1 MAIQALIR
9 KYKIPPEDQKLIR
22 EAYEF
27 TNAAHAGQKR
37 VSGDDYIV
45 HPVHIAESLAEWGM
59 DAVTIA
65 AGILHDVP
73 ENTQYTLD
81 DLRKKFGDEVTF
93 LVLGVTKIGRIKL
106 RNQKEP
112 AYIETLRRMVL
123 AMAEDIRVVVIKL
136 ADRLHNMQ
144 TMSVMPREKAE
155 RISRETLEIYAP
167 LSARLGMGEIRGELE
182 DLAFPIVY
190 PREYN
195 QLVAQVRPRLT
206 DANKYIN
213 IVTHE
218 LSKILKMHGVP
229 TLKIE
234 GRIKHLYS
242 LYQKLQRPEYDMDL
256 GKVYDLVAM
265 RIITDSVEHCYA
277 VLGTIHQYFK
287 PIRGRIKDYI
297 AVPKPNGYKSLHTTV
312 FGPEQKFIEIQ
323 IRTREM
329 HEEAEYG
336 IASHWAYTEHGKP
349 KKGVRAEGKKLEW
362 VRQLSDWQKEST
374 ERPEEFLE
382 NLRIDFFKNR
392 IFVFTPKGDVKD
404 LPEGAT
410 SIDFAFAVHTDLGLK
425 CQGAKINGKLAKL
438 ETKLSN
444 GDVVEILEG
453 KSPRVSRDWLNL
465 ATTGNARSKIRAY
478 LKQHDQGLLS
488 RITPGFMK
496 GNK

>member
-9 KYKIPPEDQKLIR
+9 KYKIPPEDQKIVG

-27 TNAAHAGQKR
+27 TKLAHAGQKR
-37 VSGDDYIV
+37 LSGDDYIV
-45 HPVHIAESLAEWGM
+45 HPLHIAEFLAAWGM
-59 DAVTIA
+59 DATTIA
-65 AGILHDVP
+65 AGLLHDVP
-73 ENTQYTLD
+73 ENTKYTLD
-81 DLRKKFGDEVTF
+81 DLRREFGDEITF

-106 RNQKEP
+106 RNQTEP
-112 AYIETLRRMVL
+112 TYIETLRRMVL
-123 AMAEDIRVVVIKL
+123 AMAEDIRVIVIKL

-144 TMSVMPREKAE
+144 TISAMPREKAL

-167 LSARLGMGEIRGELE
+167 LAARLGMGEVRGQLE

-190 PREYN
+190 PKEYN
-195 QLVAQVRPRLT
+195 RLVAQVRQRLT
-206 DANKYIN
+206 DANKYIKA
-213 IVTHE
+213 TAHE
-218 LSKILKMHGVP
+218 LSKIFKMHGVP
-229 TLKIE
+229 TLSIE

-277 VLGTIHQYFK
+277 ILGTIHQYFK

-312 FGPEQKFIEIQ
+312 FGPEQKFVEIQ
-323 IRTREM
+323 IRTKDM

-349 KKGVRAEGKKLEW
+349 KKGARADSRKLEW
-362 VRQLSDWQKEST
+362 VRQLSDWQKVST
-374 ERPEEFLE
+374 EKPEEFLE

-392 IFVFTPKGDVKD
+392 IFVFTPRGDVKD

-410 SIDFAFAVHTDLGLK
+410 SIDFAFAVHSDLGLK

-438 ETKLSN
+438 ETKLKN
-444 GDVVEILEG
+444 GDVVEILES
-453 KSPRVSRDWLNL
+453 KTPKVSRDWLNL
-465 ATTGNARSKIRAY
+465 AVTGNARSKIRAY
-478 LKQHDQGLLS
+478 LKQHDEGLLA

-496 GNK
+496 K

>member
-1 MAIQALIR
+1 MAIQTLIR
-9 KYKIPPEDQKLIR
+9 KYKIPVEDQKLIR
-22 EAYEF
+22 EAYEY
-27 TNAAHAGQKR
+27 TKTAHAGQKR

-45 HPVHIAESLAEWGM
+45 HPMRIAEFLASWGM

-65 AGILHDVP
+65 AGLLHDVP
-73 ENTQYTLD
+73 ENTAFTLD
-81 DLRKKFGDEVTF
+81 DLRKKFGDEITF

-123 AMAEDIRVVVIKL
+123 AMAEDIRVVIIKL

-144 TMSVMPREKAE
+144 TLSVIPREKQE
-155 RISRETLEIYAP
+155 RIARETLEIYAS
-167 LSARLGMGEIRGELE
+167 LAARLGMGEVRGMLE

-190 PREYN
+190 PKEYN
-195 QLVAQVRPRLT
+195 QLVAQVRPRLSG
-206 DANKYIN
+206 AEKYIN
-213 IVTHE
+213 TVTVE
-218 LSKILKMHGVP
+218 LSKILKMHGVNFI
-229 TLKIE
+229 KIE
-234 GRIKHLYS
+234 GRIKHLFS
-242 LYQKLQRPEYDMDL
+242 LYQKLQRAEYDMDL

-265 RIITDSVEHCYA
+265 RVITDSVEHCYA
-277 VLGTIHQYFK
+277 ILGTIHQYFK

-329 HEEAEYG
+329 HEEAEFG

-349 KKGVRAEGKKLEW
+349 KKGVQMEQRQLEW

-392 IFVFTPKGDVKD
+392 IFVFTPNEEVKD

-410 SIDFAFAVHTDLGLK
+410 SIDFAFAVHTDLGLR

-438 ETKLSN
+438 ETKLTN
-444 GDVVEILEG
+444 GDVVEIMES
-453 KSPRVSRDWLNL
+453 KTPRVSRDWLAIA
-465 ATTGNARSKIRAY
+465 ATSNARNKIRAY
-478 LKQHDQGLLS
+478 LKQKDEGLLS
-488 RITPGFMK
+488 RFTPGFMK
-496 GNK
+496 GK